1 MIGHES
7 YKNLY
12 FMSIYKLLEFKYA
25 DSVLCRMTVIRDA
38 SEPIIFIFIVFLMK
52 IWSTCNIPASIS

>member
-12 FMSIYKLLEFKYA
+12 FMSIYKLLKFKYA
-25 DSVLCRMTVIRDA
+25 DSLLGRMIVIRDA
-38 SEPIIFIFIVFLMK
+38 SKPIIFIFIVFLMK
-52 IWSTCNIPASIS
+52 I